1 MTPIESPLHIT
12 MLDQRGGKRR
22 HHRPKKDVDL
32 VAVKKLRDKGLLMKC
47 IAMRLGVDPSTIYR
61 NMKEKV

>member
-22 HHRPKKDVDL
+22 HHRAKKEVDL
-32 VAVKKLRDKGLLMKC
+32 AMVQKMQAKGLPMKC
-47 IAMRLGVDPSTIYR
+47 IAAKLNMDRSTLHR
-61 NMKEKV
+61 KMKEMK